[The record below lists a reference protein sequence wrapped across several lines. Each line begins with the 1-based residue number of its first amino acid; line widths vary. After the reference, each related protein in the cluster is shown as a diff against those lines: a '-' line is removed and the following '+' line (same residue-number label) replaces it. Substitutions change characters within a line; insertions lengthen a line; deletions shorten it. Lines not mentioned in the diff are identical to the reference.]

1 MAKKTVL
8 LKSDEMI
15 DRTELADFLRQV
27 AGALEKG
34 TLVLKQDGNF
44 VTLEVPAQLELEVQ
58 VDEKP
63 KKNGKQI
70 SVEFELEWQVS
81 ESGQPTS
88 GVSVE

>member
-8 LKSDEMI
+8 LKSDEVI
-15 DRTELADFLRQV
+15 GRAELADFLRQV

-34 TLVLKQDGNF
+34 TLVLKQDENF
-44 VTLEVPAQLELEVQ
+44 VTLDVPAQLELEVE

-70 SVEFELEWQVS
+70 SVEFELEWLVN
-81 ESGQPTS
+81 ESGQPAS